1 MSVNI
6 RRLTTGRSET
16 VIRCNVGEHFGD
28 LGLFYKKDDGKE
40 ALLTKAHLPNEVRLK
55 LGTYTA
61 WVKATPFLG
70 VACFSEQGHEMES
83 HYLDFKMEVHSV
95 IGRVPVTL
103 SNFLKLRKFRTVT
116 VRIDS

>member
-1 MSVNI
+1 MSVST
-6 RRLTTGRSET
+6 RHLTNGRSET
-16 VIRCNVGEHFGD
+16 LIRCNVGDHFGD
-28 LGLFYKKDDGKE
+28 LGLFYKKDNGKE

-55 LGTYTA
+55 LGTYAA

-70 VACFSEQGHEMES
+70 VDSFSEQGREMKS
-83 HYLDFKMEVHSV
+83 YYLDFKMEVHSV